1 MNLEHEVPEWDFKQ
15 LCNNTKKAWNDKL
28 SKFHIK
34 GNNKDD
40 APIFY
45 TALYHCYLFPR
56 EFSEYGKYYSAFD
69 DKIHDGF
76 SYNDYSLW
84 DTFRAFHPLMTLIEP
99 ELTGDWITALLQMYK
114 EGGWLPMWLQSQLY
128 QYYDRYSCRCR
139 DSRCLHERDSQLR
152 YRSGL

>member
-1 MNLEHEVPEWDFKQ
+1 MQIATSFISIEQARMNLEHEVPEWDFKQ

-56 EFSEYGKYYSAFD
+56 EFSEYGKYY
-69 DKIHDGF
+69 
-76 SYNDYSLW
+76 
-84 DTFRAFHPLMTLIEP
+84 RPLMIKST
-99 ELTGDWITALLQMYK
+99 M
-114 EGGWLPMWLQSQLY
+114 
-128 QYYDRYSCRCR
+128 
-139 DSRCLHERDSQLR
+139 DSRTMTIPFGIHSVHSIL
-152 YRSGL
+152 

>member
-1 MNLEHEVPEWDFKQ
+1 MGAYIDFDKSSPQIQVQIATSFISIEQARMNLEHEVPEWDFKQ

-56 EFSEYGKYYSAFD
+56 EFSEYGKYTA
-69 DKIHDGF
+69 
-76 SYNDYSLW
+76 
-84 DTFRAFHPLMTLIEP
+84 PLMIKP
-99 ELTGDWITALLQMYK
+99 RWILVQTTPF
-114 EGGWLPMWLQSQLY
+114 GIH
-128 QYYDRYSCRCR
+128 
-139 DSRCLHERDSQLR
+139 SRCIPSLNDP
-152 YRSGL
+152 YRARLDQRLDYCIATNV